1 MPSRAALVS
10 SIMRPSPLP
19 SDGPASPVGS
29 PDSRKASASTNST
42 SPEATERVPSLSFS
56 RRTRTPLRDPS
67 RRVRSTRKLATPRVE
82 SGAPSGLAS
91 TTNAS
96 PAQLDA
102 NHLKPLSSQASP
114 LRVAVVSSA
123 PRSEP
128 PVRSVSSCAVSPAH
142 SPEANLASTWSRT
155 SAGAYAATSDWTMP
169 PPVPS
174 AQPIPISAW
183 LSR

>member
-10 SIMRPSPLP
+10 SIIRPRPLP
-19 SDGPASPVGS
+19 SDGPASSLAS
-29 PDSRKASASTNST
+29 PESRNASASTNSI

-56 RRTRTPLRDPS
+56 RRTRTPLREPS
-67 RRVRSTRKLATPRVE
+67 RRVRSTRKVATPRLE

-96 PAQLDA
+96 PLQFDA
-102 NHLKPLSSQASP
+102 NHLNPLSSHASP

-123 PRSEP
+123 PRSDP
-128 PVRSVSSCAVSPAH
+128 PVRSVSSWAVSPSH
-142 SPEANLASTWSRT
+142 SPDSNLASTWSRT
-155 SAGAYAATSDWTMP
+155 SGGAYAATNAFTMP

-174 AQPIPISAW
+174 AQPIPMSAW